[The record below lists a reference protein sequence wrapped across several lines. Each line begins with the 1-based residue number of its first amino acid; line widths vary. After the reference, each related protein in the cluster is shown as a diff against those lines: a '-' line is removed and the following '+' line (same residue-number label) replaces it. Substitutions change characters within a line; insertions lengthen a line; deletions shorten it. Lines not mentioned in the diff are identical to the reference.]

1 MSSQGIGALGTAL
14 GQAFTGFGQFLLG
27 SFSIG
32 FIAFFILRNPK
43 MLPGL
48 FLDLPPQ
55 RYRRSFMRA
64 MLRTREL
71 LYRYFFGLLVKVV
84 SLGVIAG
91 TGFLIAD
98 VEGAVFFG
106 LVYGALDVIPY
117 LGPLLSTSITT
128 LISLGYA
135 LNQPEPMIGWLLLKI
150 GAVFAV
156 AQLSDNFL
164 LEPFIYS
171 GSIRAHPLEVFFVIL
186 LAGHIGGIPGMV
198 LGIPIYTVLR
208 VLVQEF
214 AAHLPV
220 VARLMR
226 HQGPQG

>member
-1 MSSQGIGALGTAL
+1 
-14 GQAFTGFGQFLLG
+14 
-27 SFSIG
+27 
-32 FIAFFILRNPK
+32 
-43 MLPGL
+43 
-48 FLDLPPQ
+48 
-55 RYRRSFMRA
+55 
-64 MLRTREL
+64 
-71 LYRYFFGLLVKVV
+71 
-84 SLGVIAG
+84 
-91 TGFLIAD
+91 
-98 VEGAVFFG
+98 
-106 LVYGALDVIPY
+106 
-117 LGPLLSTSITT
+117 
-128 LISLGYA
+128 
-135 LNQPEPMIGWLLLKI
+135 MIGWLLLKI